1 MDNDYSIDLEDI
13 AGAIRTGEVIAVRFV
28 SIGQRL
34 LLDFRANDVDG
45 PLVKVVDPVKSVEE
59 RYQSLARL
67 RPRFGPPEKIIAIW
81 WPRFA
86 RSLRETGIW
95 AEVMERVAEA
105 GHVHAVQLA
114 ESALAELVML
124 ERQQQRDA
132 ITGKGFRTLW
142 SASPTRR

>member
-1 MDNDYSIDLEDI
+1 MDNDYSIDLDDI
-13 AGAIRTGEVIAVRFV
+13 AGTIRTSDVIAVRFV
-28 SIGQRL
+28 SVGQRL

-59 RYQSLARL
+59 RYRSLARM

-86 RSLRETGIW
+86 SSLRETGIW
-95 AEVMERVAEA
+95 DEVMERVTEA
-105 GHVHAVQLA
+105 GHVHAVRMA
-114 ESALAELVML
+114 EAALAELVAL

-142 SASPTRR
+142 SASPTPR